1 MHGTDADQCLR
12 RLKGLCLRSEGNI
25 DLVTDSIAKGIDYV
39 VMIDDA
45 KLQAISKVNQSTQM
59 GTFQMEQLY

>member
-1 MHGTDADQCLR
+1 MHGIDADQCLR

-39 VMIDDA
+39 VMIEDA
-45 KLQAISKVNQSTQM
+45 KLKAISKVNQSTQM
-59 GTFQMEQLY
+59 GTFQLTELY